1 MPPLDRKKEELS
13 EIRRWQG
20 YCVTI
25 IIALVAFIAMQYGE
39 VSNILIYINFALVVV
54 LGVAVVVFAKKI
66 NKIIDEIG
74 RL

>member
-39 VSNILIYINFALVVV
+39 VSNILIYISFALVVV